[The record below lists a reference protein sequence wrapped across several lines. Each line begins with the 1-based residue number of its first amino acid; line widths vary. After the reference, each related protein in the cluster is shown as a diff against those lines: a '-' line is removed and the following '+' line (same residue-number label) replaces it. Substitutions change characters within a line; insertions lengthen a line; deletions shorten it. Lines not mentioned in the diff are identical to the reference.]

1 MATRSDELHKKEAL
15 APEGTERTRKRNVY
29 VPNTDIFED
38 SENIYLRADMPGV
51 DSRHVDI
58 TLEKNVLTITGRVEE
73 ALPTDHELT
82 YREYPVG
89 DFQRSFTISNEVD
102 REKIKAKVKDGVLEL
117 TLPKA
122 ETLKPRQI
130 AVQAG

>member
-1 MATRSDELHKKEAL
+1 MATRSDELQKKEAL